1 MPVRGTGCKE
11 NLTLTSPICSCY
23 VRCDP
28 GHLFKFS
35 QDGPPHAIHSAIQQ
49 A

>member
-1 MPVRGTGCKE
+1 MPVRGVDIAD
-11 NLTLTSPICSCY
+11 LLLLRSLRS
-23 VRCDP
+23 